1 MSDLPNIDI
10 DSLETQEW
18 LESMESVLENEGPE
32 RAHFLLE
39 TLIDRARRGGT
50 HLPFDATTAYVNTIP
65 PGQEPHM
72 PADQTIESRIRA
84 AIRWNAL
91 VLVLR
96 ASKKDLELGGH
107 IGSFASS
114 STLYD
119 VGFNHFFKAASP
131 ERWRRFYF
139 CTRSYF
145 SRYLFSC
152 FYGRSFN

>member
-10 DSLETQEW
+10 DSAETQEW

-32 RAHFLLE
+32 RAHQLLE
-39 TLIDRARRGGT
+39 TLIERARRGGT
-50 HLPFDATTAYVNTIP
+50 HLPFEATTAYVNTIP

-96 ASKKDLELGGH
+96 ASKKD
-107 IGSFASS
+107 FRA
-114 STLYD
+114 
-119 VGFNHFFKAASP
+119 
-131 ERWRRFYF
+131 RWPHW
-139 CTRSYF
+139 
-145 SRYLFSC
+145 
-152 FYGRSFN
+152 

>member
-1 MSDLPNIDI
+1 MSELPNLDI
-10 DSLETQEW
+10 DSMETQEW

-39 TLIDRARRGGT
+39 KLIDRARRSGT
-50 HLPFDATTAYVNTIP
+50 HLPFDAKTAYVNTIP
-65 PGQEPHM
+65 PGLEPHM

-114 STLYD
+114 STLI
-119 VGFNHFFKAASP
+119 
-131 ERWRRFYF
+131 
-139 CTRSYF
+139 
-145 SRYLFSC
+145 
-152 FYGRSFN
+152 